1 MANAASTNKNYDF
14 TGKDPK
20 VALTPDELKY
30 FKEGMRLKN
39 ESLAADSVDF
49 EKAVQS
55 VNSDLDRLFS

>member
-1 MANAASTNKNYDF
+1 MANRASTNKNYDF

-20 VALTPDELKY
+20 APLTPDELKH

-39 ESLAADSVDF
+39 ESLAADTVDF
-49 EKAVQS
+49 KKAVHS